1 MNKWTLSIIILI
13 VILVPILESSSKQ
26 ITIQLPSGDH
36 VRGLKSVIE
45 WYVPTNLDVDLGDTI
60 TWVNDDIS
68 GHTITSGK
76 GIGFL
81 GNPDTDKAQP
91 DGNFDSGIISTGKSW
106 SYTFKEKGFFSYTC
120 TIHPWIER
128 SITVLEPG
136 LDISKD
142 IRISY
147 GLITTIVIILAII
160 GIVTIIIKIR
170 QKRREKSL

>member
-1 MNKWTLSIIILI
+1 M
-13 VILVPILESSSKQ
+13 
-26 ITIQLPSGDH
+26 
-36 VRGLKSVIE
+36 
-45 WYVPTNLDVDLGDTI
+45 PTNLYVDLGDTI
-60 TWVNDDIS
+60 TWVNEDMV

-91 DGNFDSGIISTGKSW
+91 DGNFDSGIISPGKSW
-106 SYTFKEKGFFSYTC
+106 SYTFKEKEFFSYTC

-136 LDISKD
+136 IDISKD

-147 GLITTIVIILAII
+147 GLITTIVILLAII
-160 GIVTIIIKIR
+160 GIAITVIKIR
-170 QKRREKSL
+170 QKEEKNYCEKLDHLFC